1 MHGRSIA
8 PIHLFIIVAVTCL
21 WGFNYS
27 VIKAGVDNID
37 PFILTGLRFTFAAF
51 PAVLFVH
58 KPDVKWRYLALYG
71 ITFGVGLWGMMS
83 MAIYSGLSAG
93 TASLILE
100 FSVFISVLMGIV
112 FLKER
117 INTSLK
123 IGLALTLVGLIF
135 IANITDGSVT
145 LIGFVFALTGALSMS
160 IISLMV
166 KKLNIKDMFAFVAWS
181 CLFAPL
187 PLFTMAYIVN
197 GVNLY
202 SELSTKF
209 NPTAFG
215 SVLFQAYP
223 TTLLGYWVWN
233 KMLIKYPLSMMS
245 PFKLLVPIFA
255 LLGSVIFYNEQ
266 LGINKMI
273 AFSLIIVGILLPLI
287 TPLLMPF
294 IKQLRF
300 KKLQL

>member
-1 MHGRSIA
+1 
-8 PIHLFIIVAVTCL
+8 
-21 WGFNYS
+21 

-51 PAVLFVH
+51 PAILFVR
-58 KPDVKWRYLALYG
+58 KPDLPWSYMACYG

-83 MAIYSGLSAG
+83 MSIHSGLSAG

-112 FLKER
+112 FLKES

-123 IGLALTLVGLIF
+123 IGLVLTLLGLVF
-135 IANITDGSVT
+135 VANISDGSVT
-145 LIGFVFALTGALSMS
+145 FVGFVFALAGAVSMSALS
-160 IISLMV
+160 LMI
-166 KKLNIKDMFAFVAWS
+166 KKMDIKDMFSFVAWS

-187 PLFTMAYIVN
+187 PLFAMAYIVN
-197 GVNLY
+197 GIDVYN
-202 SELSTKF
+202 ELTTTL

-223 TTLLGYWVWN
+223 TTLLGYWLWN
-233 KMLIKYPLSMMS
+233 KMQTQYPLSVMS
-245 PFKLLVPIFA
+245 PFKLLVPFFA
-255 LLGSVIFYNEQ
+255 LLGSVIFYDEQ

-273 AFSLIIVGILLPLI
+273 AFSLIIAGVLLPLI
-287 TPLLMPF
+287 TPLITPL
-294 IKQLRF
+294 IKRIRV
-300 KKLQL
+300 KKRQF